1 MPTKVFIAG
10 NYHSG
15 NSDIIAAATQI
26 PEIQISAIMETTE
39 NTLNGFSD
47 YNVNIVFVDVFM
59 TNITGFEISRM
70 LREQDTRIKVVIVSE
85 SFNPAFLQTT
95 KDLCFDGYISKDVG
109 HSQFVSMFR
118 SILSN
123 GQYFPSSHQR

>member
-1 MPTKVFIAG
+1 MPTRVFIAG

-39 NTLNGFSD
+39 NTLNDFSD
-47 YNVNIVFVDVFM
+47 YNVNIVFVDVYM
-59 TNITGFEISRM
+59 SDITGFEISRM
-70 LREQDTRIKVVIVSE
+70 LREQDTTIKVVIVSE
-85 SFNPAFLQTT
+85 SFSPAFLQTA

-109 HSQFVSMFR
+109 NAQLVSMFR
-118 SILSN
+118 SILST
-123 GQYFPSSHQR
+123 GQYFPSFLHR